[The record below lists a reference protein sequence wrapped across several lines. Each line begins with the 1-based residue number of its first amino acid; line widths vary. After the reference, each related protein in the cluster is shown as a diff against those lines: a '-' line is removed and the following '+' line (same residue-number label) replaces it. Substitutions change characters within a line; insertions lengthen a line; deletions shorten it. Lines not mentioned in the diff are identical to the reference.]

1 VVELRGRKVQRSTLS
16 SESVVR
22 PAPGGIKGW
31 LMAWGLETGLPLLF
45 RLLRWLP
52 WNLRLGVVFAT
63 RYDEVREVLLN
74 DAAFGVPYAAKLD
87 VITGG
92 QPFFLSMD
100 DTPQYRRDIE
110 AMRKVVLVSDI
121 PARLIPEVERLGE
134 KFVNDAIQNGK
145 GQIEVVDLVRHI
157 TFELYQAYFGIPDPP
172 EGALAVWA
180 TRLLEFQFAD
190 VGNDPELR
198 TEVDVIAPALRNHI
212 DALISAR
219 KAAGPVQDDVLG
231 RCIAMQ
237 AQDPTS
243 FTDVQIR
250 TALLGFIFG
259 GPPQPPMGVPQA
271 LEQLLRRPD
280 ALNGAQ
286 QAARAGDD
294 KLLAGF
300 VFEAIRFDPVAPFLM
315 RVARKDAVI
324 AAGTPRAVTV
334 PKDGTVLAA
343 LGSAMMDGRRVPDP
357 TQFDP
362 NRTPDEYV
370 HFGLG
375 HHQCFG
381 MHMNQA
387 LLPLML
393 KALLQR
399 PNLRRAPGA
408 RGKLSKQGAFADRLW
423 VEYD

>member
-1 VVELRGRKVQRSTLS
+1 
-16 SESVVR
+16 
-22 PAPGGIKGW
+22 
-31 LMAWGLETGLPLLF
+31 
-45 RLLRWLP
+45 
-52 WNLRLGVVFAT
+52 
-63 RYDEVREVLLN
+63 
-74 DAAFGVPYAAKLD
+74 
-87 VITGG
+87 
-92 QPFFLSMD
+92 
-100 DTPQYRRDIE
+100 
-110 AMRKVVLVSDI
+110 
-121 PARLIPEVERLGE
+121 
-134 KFVNDAIQNGK
+134 
-145 GQIEVVDLVRHI
+145 
-157 TFELYQAYFGIPDPP
+157 
-172 EGALAVWA
+172 
-180 TRLLEFQFAD
+180 
-190 VGNDPELR
+190 
-198 TEVDVIAPALRNHI
+198 
-212 DALISAR
+212 
-219 KAAGPVQDDVLG
+219 
-231 RCIAMQ
+231 
-237 AQDPTS
+237 
-243 FTDVQIR
+243 
-250 TALLGFIFG
+250 LGFIFG

-334 PKDGTVLAA
+334 SKDGTVLAA
-343 LGSAMMDGRRVPDP
+343 LGSAMMDERRVSDP
-357 TQFDP
+357 TLFDP
-362 NRTPDEYV
+362 NRTPDQYV

-387 LLPLML
+387 LLPQML

>member
-1 VVELRGRKVQRSTLS
+1 MEPASAVRLS

-22 PAPGGIKGW
+22 PAPGGINGW
-31 LMAWGLETGLPLLF
+31 LMAFGLATGLPLLF

-74 DAAFGVPYAAKLD
+74 DAAFGVPYAAKLS

-92 QPFFLSMD
+92 RPFFLSMD
-100 DTPQYRRDIE
+100 DTPDYRRDTE

-121 PARLIPEVERLGE
+121 AARLIPEVERLGE
-134 KFVNDAIQNGK
+134 SFVNDAIQDGK
-145 GQIEVVDLVRHI
+145 GQIEVVGLVRRI

-172 EGALAVWA
+172 DGALPVWA

-190 VGNDPELR
+190 AGNDPELR
-198 TEVDVIAPALRNHI
+198 KEVDVIAPALRSHI

-219 KAAGPVQDDVLG
+219 KAAGPAQDDVLG

-237 AQDPTS
+237 SQDPLS
-243 FTDVQIR
+243 FSDVQIR

-259 GPPQPPMGVPQA
+259 GPPQPPMAAPQA

-280 ALNGAQ
+280 ALEGAQ
-286 QAARAGDD
+286 RAARAGDD

-324 AAGTPRAVTV
+324 AAGTPRAVNVRT
-334 PKDGTVLAA
+334 DGTVLVA
-343 LGSAMMDGRRVPDP
+343 LGSAMMDERRVTNPG
-357 TQFDP
+357 QFDP
-362 NRTPDEYV
+362 RRADDAYV

-381 MHMNQA
+381 IHMNKA
-387 LLPLML
+387 LLPRML
-393 KALLQR
+393 KALLKR

-408 RGKLSKQGAFADRLW
+408 RGQLSKQGAFADRLW
-423 VEYD
+423 VEYE

>member
-1 VVELRGRKVQRSTLS
+1 MEPASAMRLS

-31 LMAWGLETGLPLLF
+31 LMAWGLATGLPLLF

-63 RYDEVREVLLN
+63 RDDEVREVLLN
-74 DAAFGVPYAAKLD
+74 DAAFGVPYAAKLN

-100 DTPQYRRDIE
+100 DTPQYRRDVE

-121 PARLIPEVERLGE
+121 AARLIPEVERLGE
-134 KFVNDAIQNGK
+134 KFVNDAIRDGK
-145 GQIEVVDLVRHI
+145 GQIEVVDLVRRI
-157 TFELYQAYFGIPDPP
+157 TFELYQGYFGIPDPP
-172 EGALAVWA
+172 GASLPAWA

-198 TEVDVIAPALRNHI
+198 KEVDVIAPALRGHI
-212 DALISAR
+212 DALIAAR
-219 KAAGPVQDDVLG
+219 KASGSVQDDVLG

-237 AQDPTS
+237 AEDSAS
-243 FTDVQIR
+243 FSDVQIR

-271 LEQLLRRPD
+271 LEQLLRRPA
-280 ALNGAQ
+280 ALGGAQ
-286 QAARAGDD
+286 QAARSGDD

-300 VFEAIRFDPVAPFLM
+300 VLEAIRFDPVAPFLM
-315 RVARKDAVI
+315 RVARKDVVI
-324 AAGTPRAVTV
+324 AAGTARRVGV
-334 PKDGTVLAA
+334 RKDGTVLVA
-343 LGSAMMDGRRVPDP
+343 LGSAMMDERRLPNPAQFYPDRP
-357 TQFDP
+357 AD
-362 NRTPDEYV
+362 DYL

-381 MHMNQA
+381 IHMNKA
-387 LLPLML
+387 LLPRML
-393 KALLQR
+393 KALLKR

-408 RGKLSKQGAFADRLW
+408 RGQLRKQGAFADRLW